1 MNLKLSDIRVDGDLQ
16 VRATINDAVVSDY
29 YDILREG
36 GKLPPV
42 IVFFDSAQY
51 HLADGYHRFHAHKS
65 AGLALIEADVREG
78 TKRDAMLYALGANAE
93 HGFRRTAQDKHK
105 AVTIMLNDMEW
116 GEWSDREIAKQC
128 KVSHPFVSKVRKELG
143 ADTDAVKYS
152 RNGKEQTRKKAKKDA
167 QSEDQS
173 EPNPLETKVQE
184 LATEYAELA
193 EEKAKLEDRIA
204 VAAVDATEEEK
215 NQYAE
220 TLESLRSQVKTL
232 EVENRAL
239 KATRSALQD
248 ENNQLKKQVNYWKKQ
263 VQKGTK

>member
-1 MNLKLSDIRVDGDLQ
+1 MNLKLIDIRVDGDLQ
-16 VRATINDAVVSDY
+16 VRAAINDSVVADY
-29 YDILREG
+29 YDVLREG

-42 IVFFDSAQY
+42 VVFFDSAQY
-51 HLADGYHRFHAHKS
+51 HLADGYHRYHAHKS

-93 HGFRRTAQDKHK
+93 HGFRRTTPDKQK

-128 KVSHPFVSKVRKELG
+128 KVSHPFVAKIRKELG
-143 ADTDAVKYS
+143 ADTDEVKYT
-152 RNGKEQTRKKAKKDA
+152 RKGKEQTRKKASKDEKSEG
-167 QSEDQS
+167 QSEA
-173 EPNPLETKVQE
+173 NPLEIQVQE

-204 VAAVDATEEEK
+204 VAAVDATEAEK
-215 NQYAE
+215 NLYAE
-220 TLESLRSQVKTL
+220 TLESLRAQVKTL

-263 VQKGTK
+263 AQKGTK